1 MITPTKMNELE
12 KNKVVNLYTRLNQ
25 DLTAD
30 IIKRI
35 QKTGDISSF
44 TRSQIKV
51 LIRQGGKDTFYS
63 ALDTYLTCF
72 ENEITA
78 ESQMTDT
85 LQETLSKDRGF
96 KD

>member
-1 MITPTKMNELE
+1 MITPEKMSQLE
-12 KNKVVNLYTRLNQ
+12 QNKVVNLYTHLNQ

-51 LIRQGGKDTFYS
+51 LIREGGKDMFYS
-63 ALDTYLTCF
+63 ALKRINGLSRAQKKAIEQLYQ
-72 ENEITA
+72 EI
-78 ESQMTDT
+78 
-85 LQETLSKDRGF
+85 LIG
-96 KD
+96 

>member
-1 MITPTKMNELE
+1 MITPEKMSQLE
-12 KNKVVNLYTRLNQ
+12 QNKVVNLYARLNQ

-51 LIRQGGKDTFYS
+51 LIRH
-63 ALDTYLTCF
+63 
-72 ENEITA
+72 
-78 ESQMTDT
+78 
-85 LQETLSKDRGF
+85 
-96 KD
+96 